1 MIKKNNNFRKSINLI
16 AHLFIFLLFETTSVN
31 AQINSAEL
39 PINIDAEST
48 GYLADESVLTF
59 TKLNLSQGGVSI
71 SADRG
76 EASKLDFEN
85 STWRFEGN
93 IIINLEN
100 GRIESDFAHLE
111 FEGHQI
117 KIARIQGSPAMLL
130 IDREAEVER
139 TSAIANRIDY
149 DFQRSLID
157 FTGNVSIQE
166 GGNQISSE
174 YLIYNIKDQSIQAQS
189 NSDDNS
195 KVKIT
200 YTPNINKDRMTI
212 NSELEK

>member
-1 MIKKNNNFRKSINLI
+1 MAKKKNNFNKSINLI
-16 AHLFIFLLFETTSVN
+16 VSVFIFLLFDTIAVN

-48 GYLADESVLTF
+48 GYLADESVLMF
-59 TKLNLSQGGVSI
+59 TKLNLSQGGISI
-71 SADRG
+71 YADRG

-93 IIINLEN
+93 ITITLEN

-117 KIARIQGSPAMLL
+117 KIARIQGSPAKLL
-130 IDREAEVER
+130 IDREDEVTR

-149 DFQRSLID
+149 DFQKSLID

-174 YLIYNIKDQSIQAQS
+174 YLVYNIKNQSIQAQS
-189 NSDDNS
+189 DSKDNS

-200 YTPNINKDRMTI
+200 YTPNINKDRMTK

>member
-1 MIKKNNNFRKSINLI
+1 MVKKNNFKKSINI
-16 AHLFIFLLFETTSVN
+16 TINIFILFLFDTTSIN
-31 AQINSAEL
+31 AQINSTEL

-59 TKLNLSQGGVSI
+59 TKLNLSQGGISI

-85 STWRFEGN
+85 STWKFEGN
-93 IIINLEN
+93 IRITLEN
-100 GRIESDFAHLE
+100 GSIDSDFAHLE

-117 KIARIQGSPAMLL
+117 KIARIQGDPAKL
-130 IDREAEVER
+130 IIYREDQITK

-149 DFQRSLID
+149 DFQKSLID

-174 YLIYNIKDQSIQAQS
+174 YLVYNIKNQSIQAQS
-189 NSDDNS
+189 DNIDNS

-200 YTPNINKDRMTI
+200 YTPNINKDRMSI

>member
-1 MIKKNNNFRKSINLI
+1 MVKKFNNYRKLINLI
-16 AHLFIFLLFETTSVN
+16 ARLFIFLLFDTTSVN

-59 TKLNLSQGGVSI
+59 TKLNLSQGGISI

-212 NSELEK
+212 NYELEK

>member
-1 MIKKNNNFRKSINLI
+1 MVMKNNFKKSINLI
-16 AHLFIFLLFETTSVN
+16 TIVFLFLLIDTTSVF

-59 TKLNLSQGGVSI
+59 KKLNLSQGRISI

-85 STWRFEGN
+85 STWKFEGN
-93 IIINLEN
+93 IRITLEN
-100 GRIESDFAHLE
+100 GSIESDFAHLE

-117 KIARIQGSPAMLL
+117 KTARIQGSPAKLL
-130 IDREAEVER
+130 FNREDEVTR
-139 TSAIANRIDY
+139 TSAVANRIDY
-149 DFQRSLID
+149 DFQKSLID
-157 FTGNVSIQE
+157 FSGNVSIEE

-174 YLIYNIKDQSIQAQS
+174 YLVYNIKDQSIQAL
-189 NSDDNS
+189 SDSKENS

-212 NSELEK
+212 NSGLEK